1 MTSVKNEIRN
11 EQIVAMINGGKTR
24 TAAANHFGLSLTRVC
39 RIYNRWYDTHNGSDP
54 DLEVYRLC
62 LRYADNVQLAGLV
75 YNRIRTMYAEKNDL
89 YNAPNHISIEDFRT
103 ISLDDFTKYRYVG
116 TKAIEVFNKM
126 KADI

>member
-1 MTSVKNEIRN
+1 MTRVKNATRN
-11 EQIVAMINGGKTR
+11 EQIIEMINSGKTR
-24 TAAANHFGLSLTRVC
+24 TAAASFFGLSLSRVC
-39 RIYNRWYDTHNGSDP
+39 KIYNRWYDTHNGSDP
-54 DLEVYRLC
+54 ELEVYRLC

-89 YNAPNHISIEDFRT
+89 YNAPNNISIEDFRT

-126 KADI
+126 KAGI